1 MDLQPGDDV
10 LDRSILRAVVENDPQ
25 PLVSCVGLKLHHS
38 ILL

>member
-25 PLVSCVGLKLHHS
+25 PLVSCIGLKLHHS